1 MMWLTLV
8 ILVVVALAATLVVI
22 DKRRSTQL
30 RARFGPEY
38 ERAVDRH
45 GDRRA
50 AESELR
56 ERLARRRDTDL
67 RELTPEDRDRYAQRW
82 QRVQAAFVD
91 DPRRAVNEAAL
102 LVEQVMAERGYLGTG
117 TGTDVDVDVDGDGDG
132 EGDGDRY
139 ELVAVDHP
147 ELVERFRSAD
157 ASGSADDLREEFLHH
172 RELFGELVNGDG
184 AEPTEAV
191 RS

>member
-8 ILVVVALAATLVVI
+8 VLVVVAIAVALVVI

-38 ERAVDRH
+38 ERAVDCH

-56 ERLARRRDTDL
+56 GRLARRRDTDL
-67 RELTPEDRDRYAQRW
+67 RELTPEDRNRYAERW

-91 DPRRAVNEAAL
+91 DPRRAVGEAAV
-102 LVEQVMAERGYLGTG
+102 LVEQVMAERGYLAD
-117 TGTDVDVDVDGDGDG
+117 GTDADGADADGDGDG
-132 EGDGDRY
+132 DGGGDRY

-157 ASGSADDLREEFLHH
+157 ASGSVDDLREQFLHH
-172 RELFGELVNGDG
+172 RELFGELVKGDG
-184 AEPTEAV
+184 AEHAEAV

>member
-1 MMWLTLV
+1 MMWLM
-8 ILVVVALAATLVVI
+8 LVVLAVLAVAAAWVVV

-30 RARFGPEY
+30 RDRFGPEY
-38 ERAVDRH
+38 ERVAERH

-56 ERLARRRDTDL
+56 GRLARRRDTDL

-102 LVEQVMAERGYLGTG
+102 LVEQAMAERGYLDAG
-117 TGTDVDVDVDGDGDG
+117 G
-132 EGDGDRY
+132 EGDGDSERDRY

-147 ELVERFRSAD
+147 ELVERFRTAD
-157 ASGSADDLREEFLHH
+157 ASGSVDDLRAEFLCH
-172 RELFGELVNGDG
+172 RELFDALVNGDP
-184 AEPTEAV
+184 AAHAEAV

>member
-8 ILVVVALAATLVVI
+8 ALVVVALAVALVAI

-102 LVEQVMAERGYLGTG
+102 LVEQVMAERGYLGT
-117 TGTDVDVDVDGDGDG
+117 DADADADSDG
-132 EGDGDRY
+132 EGDRY

-157 ASGSADDLREEFLHH
+157 ASGSGDDLREEFLHH